1 MGRGR
6 PFAGHKIVPPKGA
19 RWAPKPN
26 KHARCVGT
34 KLLGQKGGGRGGVRS
49 RFVAASKACAGGA
62 G

>member
-26 KHARCVGT
+26 VRAKCMKFWMGT
-34 KLLGQKGGGRGGVRS
+34 KNMSFYDAADKCLGLKGKTS
-49 RFVAASKACAGGA
+49 YPTS
-62 G
+62 